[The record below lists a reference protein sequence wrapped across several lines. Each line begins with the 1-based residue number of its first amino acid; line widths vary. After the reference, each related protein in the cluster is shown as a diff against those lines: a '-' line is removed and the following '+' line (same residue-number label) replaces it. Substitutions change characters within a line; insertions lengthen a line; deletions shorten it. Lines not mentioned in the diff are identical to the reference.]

1 MTSGTDEHAG
11 ARDHP
16 AVLVTKLHAPV
27 VPAQAVRR
35 PRLFERLDE
44 GRGRRL
50 SLVACPAGFGKSTL
64 LAAWRE
70 GGAAGRPV
78 AWVTVDDGD
87 DDAVVLWS
95 HVIEAL
101 ARACPALR
109 DAALETT
116 AIAAPLRE
124 VLLPRLV
131 NALAAQGDVVLVL
144 DDFHR
149 LSSPAARESVAWFV
163 DHVPATT
170 QVVLATRTDPALPLG
185 ALRARG
191 HLLELRADDLRFTVP
206 EAEEFLNG
214 RLALGLRPAEIASL
228 VARTEGWP
236 AALYLAALSLE
247 GKEDKAGL
255 VRAFDGT
262 SAHIVEFLSSEVLSA
277 FDPALQAFMLRTSPL
292 ERLCA
297 DLCDAVLEQAGSA
310 EAIAELARSN
320 LFLLPLDDRREW
332 FRFHHLF
339 AQLLRVELARR
350 EPELLPA
357 LHRRAAAWHAASG
370 TTDEAVHHALAAGA
384 YADASALVAEAW
396 VHYVNAGRTGS
407 VLDWL
412 ARFPG
417 EVVDGDARLLLVQAW
432 ASALRGREHDMRR
445 AIALARERGD
455 LEDGP
460 LPDGFASLAS
470 SISVLRAAFGWGDVR
485 VMVEEGTRAARREG
499 LTSPWRPVASWA
511 LGWGHYCAGD
521 LEAAGRRLEETVQLA
536 PAAGQWVV
544 GTGAIADLS
553 MLAGFRGDR
562 EEQLRLALAAVE
574 QAHAAGLWEACEV
587 GEVHTAYGCALLAQ
601 GRREEALPELEQG
614 VFLRRIWGQPLDLLD
629 GIVALAPAVA
639 ATGDRDRAAAL
650 FAEADQLLA
659 RCPDA
664 DGLATRLRAA
674 RRSVEPPRTGDLSER
689 ERTVLRLLTGGMTE
703 REIAAELFVSF
714 NTLHSHVKAVYRKL
728 GVTSRAEAVARARR
742 DGLLP

>member
-1 MTSGTDEHAG
+1 MRG
-11 ARDHP
+11 P
-16 AVLVTKLHAPV
+16 
-27 VPAQAVRR
+27 VRR
-35 PRLFERLDE
+35 PAGTARF
-44 GRGRRL
+44 RG
-50 SLVACPAGFGKSTL
+50 G
-64 LAAWRE
+64 
-70 GGAAGRPV
+70 
-78 AWVTVDDGD
+78 
-87 DDAVVLWS
+87 
-95 HVIEAL
+95 
-101 ARACPALR
+101 
-109 DAALETT
+109 
-116 AIAAPLRE
+116 
-124 VLLPRLV
+124 
-131 NALAAQGDVVLVL
+131 
-144 DDFHR
+144 HR
-149 LSSPAARESVAWFV
+149 
-163 DHVPATT
+163 
-170 QVVLATRTDPALPLG
+170 
-185 ALRARG
+185 
-191 HLLELRADDLRFTVP
+191 
-206 EAEEFLNG
+206 
-214 RLALGLRPAEIASL
+214 
-228 VARTEGWP
+228 
-236 AALYLAALSLE
+236 
-247 GKEDKAGL
+247 
-255 VRAFDGT
+255 
-262 SAHIVEFLSSEVLSA
+262 
-277 FDPALQAFMLRTSPL
+277 
-292 ERLCA
+292 
-297 DLCDAVLEQAGSA
+297 
-310 EAIAELARSN
+310 ELARGN

-350 EPELLPA
+350 EPELVGE

-445 AIALARERGD
+445 AIAPRHGARRPRG
-455 LEDGP
+455 
-460 LPDGFASLAS
+460 
-470 SISVLRAAFGWGDVR
+470 RAAARRVRVARLEHQRAAGGVRLGDVR

-499 LTSPWRPVASWA
+499 LSSPWRPVASWA

-521 LEAAGRRLEETVQLA
+521 LEEAERRLEETVQLA
-536 PAAGQWVV
+536 PAADQWVV

-574 QAHAAGLWEACEV
+574 QAHATGLWEACEV

-614 VFLRRIWGQPLDLLD
+614 VFLRRIWGSRSTCSTGSSSSRPWWPR
-629 GIVALAPAVA
+629 PAT
-639 ATGDRDRAAAL
+639 AT
-650 FAEADQLLA
+650 A
-659 RCPDA
+659 RRRSSRRPTSCS
-664 DGLATRLRAA
+664 RAA
-674 RRSVEPPRTGDLSER
+674 RTRTGSPPGCARRGVRRRPPRTGDLSER

-714 NTLHSHVKAVYRKL
+714 NTVHSHVKAVYRKL

>member
-1 MTSGTDEHAG
+1 MTTGTDEHA
-11 ARDHP
+11 APREQP

-35 PRLFERLDE
+35 PRLFDRLDE

-70 GGAAGRPV
+70 DGAAGRPV

-101 ARACPALR
+101 ARTCPALR

-131 NALAAQGDVVLVL
+131 NALAEQGDLVLVL

-149 LSSPAARESVAWFV
+149 LSSAAARESVAWFV

-214 RLALGLRPAEIASL
+214 RLALGLRAEEVASL

-277 FDPALQAFMLRTSPL
+277 FDPALQEFMLRTSPL

-297 DLCDAVLEQAGSA
+297 DLCDAVLGQPGSA
-310 EAIAELARSN
+310 EAIAQLARSN

-350 EPELLPA
+350 EPELVPE

-384 YADASALVAEAW
+384 YADASALVAGAW

-417 EVVDGDARLLLVQAW
+417 EVVDGDTV
-432 ASALRGREHDMRR
+432 
-445 AIALARERGD
+445 
-455 LEDGP
+455 
-460 LPDGFASLAS
+460 
-470 SISVLRAAFGWGDVR
+470 
-485 VMVEEGTRAARREG
+485 T
-499 LTSPWRPVASWA
+499 PVIE
-511 LGWGHYCAGD
+511 C
-521 LEAAGRRLEETVQLA
+521 
-536 PAAGQWVV
+536 
-544 GTGAIADLS
+544 
-553 MLAGFRGDR
+553 
-562 EEQLRLALAAVE
+562 
-574 QAHAAGLWEACEV
+574 
-587 GEVHTAYGCALLAQ
+587 
-601 GRREEALPELEQG
+601 
-614 VFLRRIWGQPLDLLD
+614 
-629 GIVALAPAVA
+629 
-639 ATGDRDRAAAL
+639 
-650 FAEADQLLA
+650 
-659 RCPDA
+659 
-664 DGLATRLRAA
+664 
-674 RRSVEPPRTGDLSER
+674 RSEKG
-689 ERTVLRLLTGGMTE
+689 
-703 REIAAELFVSF
+703 
-714 NTLHSHVKAVYRKL
+714 
-728 GVTSRAEAVARARR
+728 
-742 DGLLP
+742 